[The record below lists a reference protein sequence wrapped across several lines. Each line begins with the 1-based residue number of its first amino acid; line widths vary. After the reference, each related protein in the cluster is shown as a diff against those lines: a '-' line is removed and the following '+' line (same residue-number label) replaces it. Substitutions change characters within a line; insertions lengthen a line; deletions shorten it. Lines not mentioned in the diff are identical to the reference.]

1 MRKKVLVLGSNFGG
15 LTAALAVKHE
25 LHGDVDVTVV
35 SPSDRFLFNPSLI
48 WLPFGKRRPEDI
60 TFPVAPTFDEHGVE
74 FVHAE
79 ATDIDPDRKIVTVA
93 DGTPAGRA
101 YRYDYLVVATGYRNR
116 FDIVPGLV
124 DNAVTITTLPDAI
137 KAGEAWRR
145 FLDKPGPVVVAATQ
159 GAGCF
164 GAAYEF
170 LFNTSYQ
177 LRKAGLKKQVKLSYV
192 TAEPFLG
199 HFGIGGLPHGESL
212 LRMFLRKENI
222 DAHVGGPIDHIAED
236 AVVLGDGTEIPFAY
250 AMVVP
255 PFVGQDVVRRAGM
268 LSDDKG
274 YVKVRD
280 TYQTQKYDDV
290 YAVGIAAAV
299 EAPWQTPTPVGIPK
313 TGFPTEVMAYT
324 AAANIAAQIRGE
336 EPTRTKA
343 FGDIKAVCVMDA
355 GNNGV
360 IILADRMLPPRKHGV
375 LIPGPQAH
383 LMKLAFEK
391 YFLWKARNG
400 YVNLP

>member
-1 MRKKVLVLGSNFGG
+1 M
-15 LTAALAVKHE
+15 
-25 LHGDVDVTVV
+25 DV
-35 SPSDRFLFNPSLI
+35 
-48 WLPFGKRRPEDI
+48 
-60 TFPVAPTFDEHGVE
+60 
-74 FVHAE
+74 
-79 ATDIDPDRKIVTVA
+79 
-93 DGTPAGRA
+93 
-101 YRYDYLVVATGYRNR
+101 
-116 FDIVPGLV
+116 VPGLV
-124 DNAVTITTLPDAI
+124 ENAVTITTLPDAI
-137 KAGEAWRR
+137 RAGEAWQR
-145 FLDKPGPVVVAATQ
+145 FLEEPGPVVVAATQ

-170 LFNTSYQ
+170 LFNVSHQ
-177 LRKAGLKKQVKLSYV
+177 LRKAGIKRQVPLTYV

-199 HFGIGGLPHGESL
+199 HFGIGGLPHGESML
-212 LRMFLRKENI
+212 GMFLHKEKI
-222 DAHVGGPIDHIAED
+222 DAHVGGPIDPIAKD
-236 AVVLGDGTEIPFAY
+236 AMVLGDGTEIPFAY

-280 TYQTQKYDDV
+280 TYQTEKYDDV

-299 EAPWQTPTPVGIPK
+299 EVPWQTPTPVGIPK
-313 TGFPTEVMAYT
+313 TGFPTEVMAHT

-343 FGDIKAVCVMDA
+343 FGDIRAVCVMDA

-360 IILADRMLPPRKHGV
+360 IILADKMLPPRKHGV

-400 YVNLP
+400 YVSLP